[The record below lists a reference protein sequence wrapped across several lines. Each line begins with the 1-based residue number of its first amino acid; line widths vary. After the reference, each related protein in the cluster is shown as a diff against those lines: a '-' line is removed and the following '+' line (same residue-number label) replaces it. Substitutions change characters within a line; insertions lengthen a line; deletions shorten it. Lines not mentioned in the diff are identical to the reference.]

1 MLNRN
6 RTLLVLLAG
15 LLIVGAG
22 VLIRVVIDDDDD
34 PTPPAAGPPACGTVA
49 ADDATGAP
57 LPVVWR
63 DLATEIHDAACRG
76 DLSAIE
82 SYMGERYE
90 GDRGDVL
97 GVNGGGPLTVLAET
111 LEQPGAVSQGGLTY
125 CHPHGASAIFA
136 RDVAGVDAGWT
147 AFWLH
152 DPHDLCP

>member
-1 MLNRN
+1 MLSRN

-15 LLIVGAG
+15 LLIVGAA
-22 VLIRVVIDDDDD
+22 VVVRVVIDDD
-34 PTPPAAGPPACGTVA
+34 PEPPAARQPACGTVA

-57 LPVVWR
+57 LAAAWR
-63 DLATEIHDAACRG
+63 DLVIEIHDAACRG
-76 DLSAIE
+76 ELSSVE
-82 SYMGERYE
+82 SYMGELYE

-97 GVNGGGPLTVLAET
+97 GANGGGPLTVLAET
-111 LEQPGAVSQGGLTY
+111 LEQPGDVSQGGLIY

-147 AFWLH
+147 AFWLN

>member
-1 MLNRN
+1 MLSRN

-15 LLIVGAG
+15 LLIVGGAI
-22 VLIRVVIDDDDD
+22 VIRVLIDDDDD
-34 PTPPAAGPPACGTVA
+34 QAPPAAERPACGTVA

-57 LPVVWR
+57 LPAVWR
-63 DLATEIHDAACRG
+63 DLVTGIHDAACRG
-76 DLSAIE
+76 DLTAVE
-82 SYMGERYE
+82 SYMGEWYE

-111 LEQPGAVSQGGLTY
+111 LEQPGDVSQGGLTY
-125 CHPHGASAIFA
+125 CHPRGASAIFA
-136 RDVAGVDAGWT
+136 RDVPGVDAGWT